1 MAEFLDCVTAAARIA
16 RDELDRLRRADEK
29 SRPLGRTARSR
40 LPDAIDVMVRIPVVT
55 ARDLAASLDVTPQ
68 ASLGLLRQLLEA
80 GIVREAT
87 GRAAWRA
94 FTLS

>member
-1 MAEFLDCVTAAARIA
+1 MTEFLDCVAAAAQIA
-16 RDELDRLRRADEK
+16 RDELYRLRRAEEK
-29 SRPLGRTARSR
+29 GDLLKRTARSR
-40 LPDAIDVMVRIPVVT
+40 LPDAIDAMVRLPVVT
-55 ARDLAASLDVTPQ
+55 ARDLASCLDVTPQ
-68 ASLGLLRQLLEA
+68 AALGLLRQMVEA